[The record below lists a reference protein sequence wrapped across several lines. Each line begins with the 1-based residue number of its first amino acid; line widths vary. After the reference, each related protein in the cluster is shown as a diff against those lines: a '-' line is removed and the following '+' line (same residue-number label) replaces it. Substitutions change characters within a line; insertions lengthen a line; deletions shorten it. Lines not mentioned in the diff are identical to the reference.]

1 MENMSNPVW
10 RKSSRSN
17 DTGSQCVE
25 VATVTDR
32 RAAD

>member
-1 MENMSNPVW
+1 MSDLEW

-25 VATVTDR
+25 VAVTTS
-32 RAAD
+32 